1 MLLKSLYE
9 REIMIDKEKF
19 NALCSSPPKAENGIG
34 TYKEKSV
41 HVVLKHCIQSDP
53 SFHEVPYLG
62 YIADIKKDANV
73 VEIQSA
79 GFGNLRDKL
88 AAYLD
93 SGCRVCVVYP
103 VPSVRNFVTVNTETG
118 ELSSPR
124 KSNRCGMP
132 SDIIYELAYIRELYG
147 REGLRFCIAMLEVQ
161 ERRIPTVK
169 RGRAATRRD
178 ERIPVS
184 FVGEILLEKRE
195 DIFQL
200 LPPLPPFFTSA
211 ELFSALKLKGRKAS
225 LALSFLLH
233 EKILVRDESKRPYI
247 YKINR

>member
-1 MLLKSLYE
+1 
-9 REIMIDKEKF
+9 MIDKEKF

-41 HVVLKHCIQSDP
+41 HIVLKHCIQSDP
-53 SFHEVPYLG
+53 SFHEVPFLG
-62 YIADIKKDANV
+62 YIADIKKDANI
-73 VEIQSA
+73 VEIQSG

-88 AAYLD
+88 SAYLD

-103 VPSVRNFVTVNTETG
+103 VPSVRKFVTVNYETG
-118 ELSSPR
+118 ELSLPR
-124 KSNRCGMP
+124 KSNRCGRA
-132 SDIIYELAYIRELYG
+132 SDILYELAYIRELYG
-147 REGLRFCIAMLEVQ
+147 REGLNFCIAMLEVE

-169 RGRAATRRD
+169 RGRAATRRE

-184 FVGEILLEKRE
+184 CIDEIMLEKRE
-195 DIFQL
+195 DIFQI
-200 LPPLPPFFTSA
+200 LPPLPPSFTSA
-211 ELFSALKLKGRKAS
+211 ELFSALRLKGRKAS
-225 LALSFLLH
+225 LALSFLMH